1 VQVKR
6 ETRSY
11 FWLLIPV
18 IVKVS
23 SKSNGSDMVAID
35 GAAGIKVANK
45 IAMRQ
50 VNCPLS
56 EGKERGGV
64 FEYERTRIGES

>member
-11 FWLLIPV
+11 FWSLIPV

-35 GAAGIKVANK
+35 GVAGIEVAGEFAIRKVN
-45 IAMRQ
+45 R
-50 VNCPLS
+50 PSS
-56 EGKERGGV
+56 EGKERGDEG
-64 FEYERTRIGES
+64 EYERTRIGES

>member
-35 GAAGIKVANK
+35 GVAGIEVASEFA
-45 IAMRQ
+45 IRQ
-50 VNCPLS
+50 VNRVLS
-56 EGKERGGV
+56 ENKERGREG
-64 FEYERTRIGES
+64 EYERTRIGES